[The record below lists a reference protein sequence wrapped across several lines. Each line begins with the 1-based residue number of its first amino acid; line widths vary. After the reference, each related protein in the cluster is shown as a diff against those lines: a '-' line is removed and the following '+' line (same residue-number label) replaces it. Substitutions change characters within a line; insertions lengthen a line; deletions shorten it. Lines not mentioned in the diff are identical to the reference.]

1 MQVQNV
7 LRGTQQ
13 AESHTQDLGTEGPE
27 GATTHVPLLDCA
39 PRQVYSGAANAQM
52 ACSLDGRAAPGNPSL
67 LSCKQGLVHDNTDL
81 SVSNATQFLM
91 PANNLDVFW

>member
-13 AESHTQDLGTEGPE
+13 LESYMQDLATEGPE

-39 PRQVYSGAANAQM
+39 PRQVYRGATNTQM
-52 ACSLDGRAAPGNPSL
+52 ACSLDGRAVQCSPEKVPY
-67 LSCKQGLVHDNTDL
+67 
-81 SVSNATQFLM
+81 
-91 PANNLDVFW
+91 